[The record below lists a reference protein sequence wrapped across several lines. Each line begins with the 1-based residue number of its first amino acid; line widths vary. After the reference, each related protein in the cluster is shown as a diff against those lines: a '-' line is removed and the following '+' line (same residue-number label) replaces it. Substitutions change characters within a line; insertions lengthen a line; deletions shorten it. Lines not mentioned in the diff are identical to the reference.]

1 MRLDQRFLV
10 PGLGCGGSPRGMF
23 GREGGAQAP
32 APEGDPFGDDVGMGA
47 ILGKR
52 LNRQALLSE
61 IDLERAALDE
71 TLALL
76 TPGQMTKPGV
86 TRGGWSVKDVLAH
99 LVEWQRMNL
108 DWYAAGLRG
117 ETPAMP
123 APGYTLRELP
133 RLNAMIYRKHHRRSL
148 EAVLGDYRTHH
159 RRVVALIETVPEAD
173 LVTLQRFSWTGPS
186 WTLSD
191 YLRASTAAHYLWA
204 RTRIRRW
211 WRAQAKNP
219 KAPAG

>member
-1 MRLDQRFLV
+1 M
-10 PGLGCGGSPRGMF
+10 
-23 GREGGAQAP
+23 
-32 APEGDPFGDDVGMGA
+32 
-47 ILGKR
+47 GKR
-52 LNRQALLSE
+52 LRKQALLGE
-61 IDLERAALDE
+61 IHVERAALDE

-76 TPGQMTKPGV
+76 RPRQMTKSGV

-108 DWYAAGLRG
+108 GWYAAGLRG

-123 APGYTLRELP
+123 APGFTLRELP
-133 RLNAMIYRKHHRRSL
+133 ALNAMIYRKHHGRSL
-148 EAVLGDYRTHH
+148 EAVLRDYRSYHE
-159 RRVVALIETVPEAD
+159 RVVALIEALPEKD
-173 LVTLQRFSWTGPS
+173 LVTLGRFSWTGKS

-211 WRAQAKNP
+211 WRRLAKSNSRESSRL
-219 KAPAG
+219 